1 MEIQDLEPTIGID
14 IERVGLKNVRKRV
27 SLMTPKGPM
36 AFDAELDLYI
46 SVSRDRRGAHLSR
59 NVEALYEILSQEESH
74 RSLEEYLDSLAL
86 KLLERHPYASRS
98 VVVARTSFYVNV
110 DYGGL
115 TGVEPVNV
123 EVEVSR
129 DKGGAAVWS
138 ASVSVVG
145 LTVCPSAQT
154 AIASILGLDSSV
166 APSHM
171 QRVILKGKV
180 ETMGEIV
187 RIEKIAKAL
196 YKSLSAPAIT
206 LLKRPQE
213 AELVLEAH
221 KRPKLVEDV
230 VREAIVNIASE
241 ISKLPDNT
249 VIEVEALSME
259 SIHPHNLYAQKR
271 TTLGKLRREGELRG
285 P

>member
-14 IERVGLKNVRKRV
+14 IERVGFKNVRRKV

-36 AFDAELDLYI
+36 AFDVELDLYI

-59 NVEALYEILSQEESH
+59 NVEALYEILSQESSH

-98 VVVARTSFYVNV
+98 VAVARTSFYVNV

-115 TGVEPVNV
+115 TGVEPVDV

-129 DKGGAAVWS
+129 DKDGATVWS
-138 ASVSVVG
+138 VSVSVVG

-154 AIASILGLDSSV
+154 AAASILGLDTNI

-180 ETMGEIV
+180 ETTGEIV

-213 AELVLEAH
+213 TELVLEAH

-230 VREAIVNIASE
+230 VREAIMNIASE
-241 ISKLPDNT
+241 ISKLPDNA

-271 TTLGKLRREGELRG
+271 ITLGKLRRDYANW
-285 P
+285 